1 MCETLLEPAIKYKDQ
16 LEKLQYNVWFDDKY
30 KYWNADVYY
39 SSMEI
44 ENNTW
49 NKHQFV
55 SVLNDEVIGYIAY
68 NVSRSDNTVHAL
80 SILNFTDNKAT
91 FGMDLGRAV
100 RDIFEKFKFRKLNFT
115 VVIGNPIEDT
125 YDRLIEKYGGRIVG
139 VHKEDVKLV
148 DGLYY
153 DRKLYEI
160 TSREYFNA
168 LS

>member
-1 MCETLLEPAIKYKDQ
+1 MF
-16 LEKLQYNVWFDDKY
+16 W
-30 KYWNADVYY
+30 W
-39 SSMEI
+39 
-44 ENNTW
+44 
-49 NKHQFV
+49 H
-55 SVLNDEVIGYIAY
+55 DEVIGYIAY
-68 NVSRSDNTVHAL
+68 SVSRSDNTVHAL

-160 TSREYFNA
+160 TSSEYFHA